1 MLSGCLLLFSR
12 SSWCSYPAG
21 SEVYSSFPWLR
32 EGREYVAV
40 AQRTRAGGGTDES
53 RHVCCLCDLRA
64 WRVLVS
70 TSLHMRNVVPMRD
83 VRR

>member
-1 MLSGCLLLFSR
+1 MCGDDAVLHRGRHAHDTRARLG
-12 SSWCSYPAG
+12 A
-21 SEVYSSFPWLR
+21 SEGASPVIHLQ
-32 EGREYVAV
+32 VLV